1 MSKKVRFMAV
11 LTLAA
16 AATVVTAFAPLVES
30 AQACFPNYCGY

>member
-16 AATVVTAFAPLVES
+16 AATFITTFAPLVES
-30 AQACFPNYCGY
+30 AQACWPKGCTY